1 MVKIPTFENKS
12 ISTKI
17 SKSVI
22 QAPNIAKTST
32 LVGKSVENLGKTLLK
47 SAVADQK
54 AKNQYEANK
63 AKQAASFEIAKYKQ
77 DAALDLQ
84 TFKAE
89 ENYKTT
95 VFEIEE
101 DLKNKFDIA
110 ALRIKQKNEVLTATS
125 DLQEFSA
132 NTMASMMTS
141 SNLEDVDSFVELL
154 NNKKNS
160 YTFSD
165 DATQILFDNEFLK
178 ILENDKYKI
187 QGNIRKNIID
197 VGIADYNTEIDNTIF
212 KAVYGNEH
220 EKKIALDSL
229 FSADGIVKQGLDSQ
243 LFLSYENESTRVR
256 NLYGLSLYEKMV
268 NDDPQAFIN
277 LLDEDPDSI
286 KNLLTTDQIVNFE
299 KIANN
304 KIKVLQNA
312 DLATIKATASN
323 LDSYFKEQK
332 TLLTDITRAN
342 LPELNAALEQAKN
355 LKIPGTDDVYDPELV
370 ANLEALISLVDIV
383 DDFKTLNQTQGKIAI
398 QELEESYNNRYDEGE
413 PLSKFDALRLKIFKS
428 INNDITNNIDDDAIS
443 IASKYGVIDDI
454 VRVDFGADLSN
465 EEEANK
471 FFQQVDANIKQ
482 GLQVA
487 EHFGLSTPQFL
498 TKETVAVLSDTLN
511 NADGPNDIIAIADL
525 IVNTYDDH
533 ALDVFRQLSN
543 EAPLLAEIGGQMQL
557 GNENFAVHLAKGYML
572 DDQQMIPNFTSN
584 KDFRSI
590 VFKELGDSMADNP
603 KTLSSKLDAINYAI
617 ASVGYEQGWYNSSL
631 SASNVVQ
638 QNEDAIIKII
648 QQSVGARY
656 SGEEKVSGGTIR
668 WNDKVIILPVNFN
681 TKDLSDKD
689 FKNIILDQIA
699 DSPAGDDLLIL
710 AGESG
715 ASIMYPGEE
724 ITIGLPTTTPFVDVD
739 ERSEVN
745 LSAKQVF
752 GGDSGEGGFIM
763 SGRYTP
769 YFWDQVGPG
778 LYMLSLF
785 DPAENSREPEYLMYP
800 GSNKPFIF
808 DLESII
814 EYIQ

>member
-32 LVGKSVENLGKTLLK
+32 LVGKSVQNLGNTLLK

-101 DLKNKFDIA
+101 DLKNKFA
-110 ALRIKQKNEVLTATS
+110 LSALRIKQKNEVLSATS
-125 DLQEFSA
+125 DLQQFSTD
-132 NTMASMMTS
+132 TMASLMTS
-141 SNLEDVDSFVELL
+141 KDLDDVDGFIEQL

-165 DATQILFDNEFLK
+165 DATKILFDNEFLK
-178 ILENDKYKI
+178 ILETDKYKV

-197 VGIADYNTEIDNTIF
+197 VGISDYNTQVDDAIF
-212 KAVYGNEH
+212 KAVYGNDH

-229 FSADGIVKQGLDSQ
+229 FSADGIIKEGLDSQ

-256 NLYGLSLYEKMV
+256 NQYGLSLYEKMV

-277 LLDEDPDSI
+277 LLNDDPDTI

-299 KIANN
+299 ALANN
-304 KIKVLQNA
+304 KITKLQNA
-312 DLATIKATASN
+312 EIALLKAQASSLN
-323 LDSYFKEQK
+323 SFYNDEKK
-332 TLLTDITRAN
+332 LLTNITRAN
-342 LPELNAALEQAKN
+342 LPELNAALEQAQN
-355 LKIPGTDDVYDPELV
+355 LKLPGTDDVYDPELV

-383 DDFKTLNQTQGKIAI
+383 DQFKTLNHTQGKQTI
-398 QELEESYNNRYDEGE
+398 QELEEDYNNRYDEGE
-413 PLSKFDALRLKIFKS
+413 VLSTCDDLRLQIFKS
-428 INNDITNNIDDDAIS
+428 INKDMTNNINDDAIS
-443 IASKYGVIDDI
+443 VASKYDVIDDI

-471 FFQQVDANIKQ
+471 FFQQVDENIKQ

-487 EHFGLSTPQFL
+487 EHFGLANPQFL
-498 TKETVAVLSDTLN
+498 TKETAAVLSDIVN

-525 IVNTYDDH
+525 IVNTYEDH
-533 ALDVFRQLSN
+533 ALDVFRQLSK
-543 EAPLLAEIGGQMQL
+543 EAPLLAEIGGQMEL
-557 GNENFAVHLAKGYML
+557 GNENFAVHISKGFML

-584 KDFRSI
+584 RDFRAI
-590 VFKELGDSMADNP
+590 VFEELGDSMADNP
-603 KTLSSKLDAINYAI
+603 QTLKSKLDAINYAV

-631 SASNVVQ
+631 TASNVVQ
-638 QNEDAIIKII
+638 NNKEEIQKII

-656 SGEEKVSGGTIR
+656 DGGERISGGTIK
-668 WNDKVIILPVNFN
+668 WNDKTIILPVNFN
-681 TKDLSDKD
+681 SKDLSDKD
-689 FKNIILDQIA
+689 FKDLILDEIA
-699 DSPAGDDLLIL
+699 DSPGGDDLLIA

-715 ASIMYPGEE
+715 ASIMYPGQE

-739 ERSEVN
+739 ERSEVSLN
-745 LSAKQVF
+745 AKQVF
-752 GGDSGEGGFIM
+752 GGDTGEGGFIM
-763 SGRYTP
+763 SGRYAP

-785 DPAENSREPEYLMYP
+785 DPTENKQEPEYLMYP
-800 GSNKPFIF
+800 GTNLPFIF
-808 DLESII
+808 DLESITK
-814 EYIQ
+814 YIQ

>member
-101 DLKNKFDIA
+101 DLKNKFA
-110 ALRIKQKNEVLTATS
+110 LSALRIKQKNEVLSATS
-125 DLQEFSA
+125 DLQQFSTD
-132 NTMASMMTS
+132 TMASLMTS
-141 SNLEDVDSFVELL
+141 KDLDDVDGFIEQL

-165 DATQILFDNEFLK
+165 DATKILFDNEFLK
-178 ILENDKYKI
+178 ILETDKYKV

-197 VGIADYNTEIDNTIF
+197 VGISDYNTQVDDAIF
-212 KAVYGNEH
+212 KAVYGNDH

-229 FSADGIVKQGLDSQ
+229 FSADGIIKEGLDSQ

-256 NLYGLSLYEKMV
+256 NQYGLSLYEKMV

-277 LLDEDPDSI
+277 LLNDDPDKI

-299 KIANN
+299 ALANN
-304 KIKVLQNA
+304 KITKLQNA
-312 DLATIKATASN
+312 EIALLKAQASSLN
-323 LDSYFKEQK
+323 SFYNDEKK
-332 TLLTDITRAN
+332 LLTNITRAN
-342 LPELNAALEQAKN
+342 LPELNAALEQAQN
-355 LKIPGTDDVYDPELV
+355 LKLPGTDDVYDPELV

-383 DDFKTLNQTQGKIAI
+383 DQFKTLNHTQGKQTI
-398 QELEESYNNRYDEGE
+398 QELEEDYNNRYDEGE
-413 PLSKFDALRLKIFKS
+413 VLSTFDDLRLQIFKS
-428 INNDITNNIDDDAIS
+428 INKDMTNNINDDAIS
-443 IASKYGVIDDI
+443 VASKYDVIDDI

-471 FFQQVDANIKQ
+471 FFQQVDENIKQ

-487 EHFGLSTPQFL
+487 EHFGLANPQFL
-498 TKETVAVLSDTLN
+498 TKETAAVLSDIVN

-525 IVNTYDDH
+525 IVNTYEDH
-533 ALDVFRQLSN
+533 ALDVFRQLSK
-543 EAPLLAEIGGQMQL
+543 EAPLLAEIGGQMEL
-557 GNENFAVHLAKGYML
+557 GNENFAVHISKGFML

-584 KDFRSI
+584 RDFRAI
-590 VFKELGDSMADNP
+590 VFEELGDSMADNP
-603 KTLSSKLDAINYAI
+603 QTLKSKLDAINYAV

-631 SASNVVQ
+631 TASNVVQ
-638 QNEDAIIKII
+638 NNKEEIQKII

-656 SGEEKVSGGTIR
+656 DGGERISGGTIR
-668 WNDKVIILPVNFN
+668 WNDKVIILPTNFN

-689 FKNIILDQIA
+689 FRDLILDEIA
-699 DSPAGDDLLIL
+699 DSPGGDDLLIA

-715 ASIMYPGEE
+715 ASIMYPGQE

-739 ERSEVN
+739 ERSEVSLN
-745 LSAKQVF
+745 AKQVF
-752 GGDSGEGGFIM
+752 GGDTGEGGFIM

-785 DPAENSREPEYLMYP
+785 DPTENKQEPEYLMYP
-800 GSNKPFIF
+800 GTNLPFIF
-808 DLESII
+808 DLESITK
-814 EYIQ
+814 YIQ